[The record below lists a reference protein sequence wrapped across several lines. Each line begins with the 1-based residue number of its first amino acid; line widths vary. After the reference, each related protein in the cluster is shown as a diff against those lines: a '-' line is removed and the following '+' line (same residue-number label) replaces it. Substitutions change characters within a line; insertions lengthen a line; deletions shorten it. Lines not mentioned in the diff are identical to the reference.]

1 MGVSN
6 IKLYEII
13 GLMEILAGIQLGRKI
28 KECRKKQKITQ
39 EQLAELVKTSY
50 KYIQRI
56 EGKTPPDIRLTTIV
70 RLAKALRVTPSKLL
84 QS

>member
-1 MGVSN
+1 
-6 IKLYEII
+6 
-13 GLMEILAGIQLGRKI
+13 MEILAGIQLGRKI